1 MWIRLALKESGEIL
15 LEATHKSAMKR
26 LCDLYIAK
34 AGTIGAL
41 FCIVPTLIG
50 FAVVFGV
57 VPFRQVY
64 LYRLA
69 IAILVGGPVAAY
81 LNRFGLSL
89 WMCKHNSPR
98 GPASALDGAL
108 IGWFLGMGMAVIP
121 AFTHFISSN
130 GMSETKTIVITIWFF
145 AGVAGAIMG
154 GIIGLVGTKYVERQS
169 GVN

>member
-1 MWIRLALKESGEIL
+1 
-15 LEATHKSAMKR
+15 MKK

-34 AGTIGAL
+34 AGFIGAL

-50 FAVVFGV
+50 FAVLFCVH
-57 VPFRQVY
+57 PFREVY

-89 WMCKHNSPR
+89 WLIKHASPK
-98 GPASALDGAL
+98 GPATVLDGAL

-121 AFTHFISSN
+121 AFTHFIASSDV
-130 GMSETKTIVITIWFF
+130 SQTQTAVLAIWFI
-145 AGVAGAIMG
+145 AGVVGAIIG
-154 GIIGLVGTKYVERQS
+154 CILGLVGGKYMDRQS
-169 GVN
+169 GT

>member
-1 MWIRLALKESGEIL
+1 
-15 LEATHKSAMKR
+15 MKK
-26 LCDLYIAK
+26 LCDLYVAK
-34 AGTIGAL
+34 AGLIGAL
-41 FCIVPTLIG
+41 YCIIPTLIG
-50 FAVVFGV
+50 FAVMFCV

-89 WMCKHNSPR
+89 WIIKHASPK
-98 GPASALDGAL
+98 GPATVLDGML

-130 GMSETKTIVITIWFF
+130 GMDGTKTIVLLIWFI
-145 AGVAGAIMG
+145 AGVVGAIIG
-154 GIIGLVGTKYVERQS
+154 GTLGWVGVKYLDRSPDAQK
-169 GVN
+169 